1 MVQKY
6 FLVLAQP
13 WGRPSLWARAFKPD
27 PKPVPAPS
35 RSHWK
40 EQTYILVFTT
50 FPPTWSQT
58 LRRRWQRLIDKTMF
72 GPMLIFASDST
83 FLRVARVATSH
94 SSRISKNELKI
105 LSLNPPYEI
114 IVEILVY
121 TWREHVSP
129 ASKMHA
135 CEINFNNIIHLV
147 RLFLYWQKYLCTCQL
162 SLVSWC

>member
-1 MVQKY
+1 MVQSM

-27 PKPVPAPS
+27 PKPVSAPS

-50 FPPTWSQT
+50 FPPTWSQP

-94 SSRISKNELKI
+94 SSRISKNELKN
-105 LSLNPPYEI
+105 LEPQSSLWNNHRDCSIHIE
-114 IVEILVY
+114 
-121 TWREHVSP
+121 
-129 ASKMHA
+129 SKMHA